1 MAGVESLCVL
11 GQSKPIVENKTKSVI
26 SSTKLKNMKNRPIEK
41 VFTASGQAPSPSKDF
56 FELII
61 AKDRVIWRA
70 WRIKY
75 KNHRMIM
82 PSEECISYDEF
93 QDDNRIQTEIFRNLG
108 DDVLQV
114 SLGYVSREWIAR
126 LPSSVLRNIAA
137 YLSIKDI
144 TVLSQS
150 LIPAL
155 QSMNSSYLLYGDVPG
170 DVLAITGLQHPEAR
184 CRDSQLWQECYCRTF
199 GAWDDLRERR
209 AKKIGWRKVFIEEW
223 ERLKDIDWDD
233 L

>member
-144 TVLSQS
+144 TVLSQACS
-150 LIPAL
+150 TLRHVAETA
-155 QSMNSSYLLYGDVPG
+155 SYGRS
-170 DVLAITGLQHPEAR
+170 AIVVRLVRGTISES
-184 CRDSQLWQECYCRTF
+184 D
-199 GAWDDLRERR
+199 ERR
-209 AKKIGWRKVFIEEW
+209 KSAGGKC
-223 ERLKDIDWDD
+223 L
-233 L
+233 

>member
-26 SSTKLKNMKNRPIEK
+26 SSTKLKNMKNRQVEK

-56 FELII
+56 FELIV

-82 PSEECISYDEF
+82 PSEECVSYDEF

-137 YLSIKDI
+137 HLSIKDV
-144 TVLSQS
+144 TVLSQVRWTLSWKKGRGVIFYKPKYIKGS
-150 LIPAL
+150 LARGISGGTEASLMPIREHF
-155 QSMNSSYLLYGDVPG
+155 PR
-170 DVLAITGLQHPEAR
+170 LAIVIREILQLPP
-184 CRDSQLWQECYCRTF
+184 SGYSPN
-199 GAWDDLRERR
+199 
-209 AKKIGWRKVFIEEW
+209 
-223 ERLKDIDWDD
+223 
-233 L
+233 